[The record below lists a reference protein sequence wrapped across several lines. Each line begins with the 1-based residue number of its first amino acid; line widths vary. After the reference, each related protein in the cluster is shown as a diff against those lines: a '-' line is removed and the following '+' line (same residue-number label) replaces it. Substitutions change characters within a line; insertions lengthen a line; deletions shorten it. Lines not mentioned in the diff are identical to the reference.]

1 MKFNYYFY
9 NFSSILLV
17 LIPFF
22 LITGPLLSDL
32 SITLIGLIFLL
43 NCIKNK
49 NFYYF
54 QNLYFYIFIVFY
66 LLICFSSFI
75 SDYNY
80 YSLKPSITYIRFAL
94 FAIASYVIISIN
106 QRCLLYLTKLF
117 VSIIVVLLIDSSVQ
131 LLFGNN
137 LLGWEV
143 EGVNF
148 RITSFFGD
156 DEVLGSYIARFLPLI
171 IALIIYC
178 KDNLNF
184 KFNDNLFY
192 IIFFSCAFICF
203 ISGERTSFFLML
215 LSLVIIL
222 LTVKRLRRIL
232 LLSLVITFLSS
243 LFVIFTNENV
253 KERMVNQTFNQMGFF
268 ENSDRLIIFSK
279 IHESHYKV
287 SINMFKEKP
296 IFGHGPKSFRK
307 YCSQPENFVA
317 KHACTTHPHN
327 IYMQLIS
334 ETGLLGFLIILF
346 VFIIICFKL
355 AKIFFINL
363 FFKENKFNDSFTL
376 ILIFYFINL
385 FPFAPSGNFFNNWIS
400 IVYYLPSGYIIY
412 LNSNL
417 KRK

>member
-17 LIPFF
+17 LIPLF

-49 NFYYF
+49 NFFYF

-75 SDYNY
+75 SEYNY

-94 FAIASYVIISIN
+94 FATASYVIISIN

-117 VSIIVVLLIDSSVQ
+117 LSIIVVLLIDSSVQ

-184 KFNDNLFY
+184 KN
-192 IIFFSCAFICF
+192 I
-203 ISGERTSFFLML
+203 
-215 LSLVIIL
+215 
-222 LTVKRLRRIL
+222 
-232 LLSLVITFLSS
+232 
-243 LFVIFTNENV
+243 
-253 KERMVNQTFNQMGFF
+253 
-268 ENSDRLIIFSK
+268 K
-279 IHESHYKV
+279 I
-287 SINMFKEKP
+287 
-296 IFGHGPKSFRK
+296 
-307 YCSQPENFVA
+307 
-317 KHACTTHPHN
+317 
-327 IYMQLIS
+327 
-334 ETGLLGFLIILF
+334 
-346 VFIIICFKL
+346 
-355 AKIFFINL
+355 
-363 FFKENKFNDSFTL
+363 
-376 ILIFYFINL
+376 
-385 FPFAPSGNFFNNWIS
+385 
-400 IVYYLPSGYIIY
+400 
-412 LNSNL
+412 
-417 KRK
+417 